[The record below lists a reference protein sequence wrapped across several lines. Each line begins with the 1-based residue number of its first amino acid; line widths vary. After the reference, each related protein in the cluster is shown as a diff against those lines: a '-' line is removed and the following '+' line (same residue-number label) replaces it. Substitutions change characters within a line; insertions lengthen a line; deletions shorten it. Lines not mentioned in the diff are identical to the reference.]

1 MTEQPTALDLGEA
14 IWEAFISVFS
24 REDIIALTPRIRI
37 AAMRHIG
44 GWLMRPGPELTR
56 EELLDVRTWA
66 FEELEALA
74 ADGEQPH
81 KDREAPNA

>member
-1 MTEQPTALDLGEA
+1 
-14 IWEAFISVFS
+14 
-24 REDIIALTPRIRI
+24 
-37 AAMRHIG
+37 MRHIG